1 MFSSELRQGG
11 RLECCFCLCLSFCVC
26 CYQDSRT
33 HQHTA
38 ETRQTN
44 LNSGENSLLYILN
57 SFSFCCDW
65 RQRKVKIYHSL
76 LLFVIKI
83 ARHKL
88 HDMTEEP
95 LVLDFAHQYKPVTSP
110 YVYMVARTE
119 IFAHLVM
126 LPFTSV
132 WIVDDLQVSLQNVNA
147 VTSVEVVIED
157 WIVLILLPAGL
168 HTLQLG
174 HQPGLSV
181 EGSRLKHQTFTLLSS
196 TWDRWFTYQH
206 CDFRNHDI
214 AWKG

>member
-11 RLECCFCLCLSFCVC
+11 RLECCFCLWLSFCVC

-33 HQHTA
+33 HQHTP
-38 ETRQTN
+38 ETSRTN

-132 WIVDDLQVSLQNVNA
+132 RIVDDLQVSLQNVNA

-157 WIVLILLPAGL
+157 
-168 HTLQLG
+168 
-174 HQPGLSV
+174 
-181 EGSRLKHQTFTLLSS
+181 
-196 TWDRWFTYQH
+196 
-206 CDFRNHDI
+206 
-214 AWKG
+214 